1 MSKTKMPLFEETNSK
16 LSKPSKYRTPIF
28 VRIMATLSLA
38 SFIYIALILVVLITK
53 GQYMD
58 VLQQQIL
65 KKHMLIA
72 CVLGIAMSLL
82 TMLFDC
88 LAFRKYA
95 IKGKK

>member
-1 MSKTKMPLFEETNSK
+1 MLLFEESNSK
-16 LSKPSKYRTPIF
+16 LSNYRTPLL

-38 SFIYIALILVVLITK
+38 AFIYITLILVVLITK

-72 CVLGIAMSLL
+72 CVSGITLSAL
-82 TMLFDC
+82 TLMFDC
-88 LAFRKYA
+88 LAFRKHT
-95 IKGKK
+95 IEGKK

>member
-1 MSKTKMPLFEETNSK
+1 MLLFEESNSK
-16 LSKPSKYRTPIF
+16 LSNYRTPLL

-38 SFIYIALILVVLITK
+38 AFIYITLILVMLITK

-65 KKHMLIA
+65 KKQMLVA
-72 CVLGIAMSLL
+72 CVSAISLSAL
-82 TMLFDC
+82 TLMLDH
-88 LAFRKYA
+88 LAFRKYT

>member
-1 MSKTKMPLFEETNSK
+1 MLLFEEANSK
-16 LSKPSKYRTPIF
+16 LSNYRTPIL

-38 SFIYIALILVVLITK
+38 AFIYITLILVMLITK

-58 VLQQQIL
+58 VLQQQLL
-65 KKHMLIA
+65 KKQMLVA
-72 CVLGIAMSLL
+72 CVSGITMSVL
-82 TMLFDC
+82 TLMLDH

>member
-1 MSKTKMPLFEETNSK
+1 MLLFEESNSK
-16 LSKPSKYRTPIF
+16 LSNYRTPIF

-38 SFIYIALILVVLITK
+38 AFIYITLILVVLITK

-72 CVLGIAMSLL
+72 CVSGVSLSVL
-82 TMLFDC
+82 TLMLDH
-88 LAFRKYA
+88 LAFRKYT
-95 IKGKK
+95 IEGKK

>member
-1 MSKTKMPLFEETNSK
+1 MLLFEEANSK
-16 LSKPSKYRTPIF
+16 LSNPSNYRTLIL

-38 SFIYIALILVVLITK
+38 AFSYITLILVMLITK

-65 KKHMLIA
+65 KKQMLVA
-72 CVLGIAMSLL
+72 CISGITMSVLTL
-82 TMLFDC
+82 MLDC
-88 LAFRKYA
+88 LAFRKHT

>member
-1 MSKTKMPLFEETNSK
+1 MLLFEESNSK
-16 LSKPSKYRTPIF
+16 LSNYRTPIL

-38 SFIYIALILVVLITK
+38 SFIYITLILVVLITK

-58 VLQQQIL
+58 VLQQQLL

-72 CVLGIAMSLL
+72 CVSGVSLSVL
-82 TMLFDC
+82 TLMLDC
-88 LAFRKYA
+88 LAFRKHT